1 VLRTTFRRQGPA
13 LSGHVLGGV
22 DGSGGEPPAAQDSSL
37 GQMVKRAMEG
47 AADGEEVPELPP
59 VRMVATDL
67 DGTLLQPDGTLSE
80 RTICAVR
87 AAQDAG
93 IHVIPITGRPPRIT
107 WDVAKEAG
115 LGPLG
120 VCSNGAAIVDVSAME
135 VIELQTMHAQVTRG
149 LIVAVREVFPGAVF
163 AVEEMESFVHETGF
177 MEPHWN
183 WEEGSQVDDIIEAVS
198 GGCVK
203 LVVRRPGW
211 SATALLAELEAQVSG
226 TVHITSSGLDW
237 VEMAASGITKAYAV
251 ERICDRLGVGV
262 AEVLAVGDNY
272 NDLTVLAWAGR
283 SAAPANAIPEVRA
296 VVQQILPPNSE
307 DGVAQLLEHL
317 ADERRADER
326 RAPPGPGAPG
336 T

>member
-1 VLRTTFRRQGPA
+1 M
-13 LSGHVLGGV
+13 GGAV
-22 DGSGGEPPAAQDSSL
+22 
-37 GQMVKRAMEG
+37 
-47 AADGEEVPELPP
+47 AADLPP

-67 DGTLLQPDGTLSE
+67 DGTLLRPDGTLSE
-80 RTICAVR
+80 RTLSAVR

-120 VCSNGAAIVDVSAME
+120 VCSNGAAIVDISATE
-135 VIELQTMHAQVTRG
+135 VIEVQTIHADVTVG

-163 AVEEMESFVHETGF
+163 AVEEMESFTHETGF
-177 MEPHWN
+177 MEPGWN
-183 WEEGSQVDDIIEAVS
+183 WEEGSQVDDIIQAVNA
-198 GGCVK
+198 GCLK

-211 SATALLAELEAQVSG
+211 SAGTLLARLEDQVSG

-237 VEMAASGITKAYAV
+237 VEMAAPGVTKAYAV

-262 AEVLAVGDNY
+262 AEVLAIGDNY

-283 SAAPANAIPEVRA
+283 AAAPANAIAEVQA
-296 VVQQILPPNSE
+296 VVQQILPPNEE
-307 DGVAQLLEHL
+307 DGVAQLLERL
-317 ADERRADER
+317 ADGRT
-326 RAPPGPGAPG
+326 PPSGSGRSAK
-336 T
+336 